1 MAALSDPATAR
12 DPYGIT
18 PSDDQLHD
26 ATAIAGWSENLQL
39 VVNDGPSGVAFYVH
53 FSRMVDDPGIWEGIL
68 ICYLPGGQLRVSR
81 SFARDAGSGEASDGQ
96 LTFAPVEPLR
106 RWRLTFDGMARILT
120 RAEAAAGPV
129 AQGPVEPLR
138 LELDVECVTPPWGV
152 GSAAAGG
159 ATAAAMHGQS
169 WARVHLEQAC
179 RVSGELGCSGTVTR
193 IDGMGMRDHSCGPRD
208 YTGMRREAW
217 ANAVF
222 PSGRAFCGLWVEV
235 DGAPPFA
242 HGFIYENGQLHEM
255 NAFEGPPLTSALGDP
270 TAFTVRFAGPSG
282 DAEVR
287 GQMLHSMAFTLEY
300 PCRMPLGARATG
312 AIPVEGPASYTW
324 DGEHGDGWIERIY
337 YRDPEPT

>member
-1 MAALSDPATAR
+1 MGAIPDLTSAR
-12 DPYGIT
+12 DQYGIT
-18 PSDDQLHD
+18 PADDRLHQPPGVP
-26 ATAIAGWSENLQL
+26 GWSENLQL
-39 VVNDGPSGVAFYVH
+39 VVNDGRAGVACYVH

-81 SFARDAGSGEASDGQ
+81 SFARDRGSGAASDGQ
-96 LTFAPVEPLR
+96 LEFAPVEPLR
-106 RWRLTFDGMARILT
+106 RWRLTFDGVARIIT

-129 AQGPVEPLR
+129 TQGPVEPLR
-138 LELDVECVTPPWGV
+138 LALDVECVTPPWGV
-152 GSAAAGG
+152 GSEAAGG

-179 RVSGELGCSGTVTR
+179 RVSGELSAASTLTA
-193 IDGMGMRDHSCGPRD
+193 IEGMGMRDHSCGPRD
-208 YTGMRREAW
+208 YSGMRREAW

-242 HGFIYENGQLHEM
+242 HGFVYEDGQLHEM
-255 NAFEGPPLTSALGDP
+255 DTFEGPPLTSALGDP
-270 TAFTVRFAGPSG
+270 TTFTVRFASPRG
-282 DAEVR
+282 DAEVH

-300 PCRMPLGARATG
+300 PCRMPLGPQATG

-337 YRDPEPT
+337 YREPPGP